1 VTPTPIRGSVP
12 GRMASFSGAI
22 TALVTPMRDGAV
34 DDPALI
40 ASVEAQIDAGIDG
53 LVPCGTT
60 GEATTLSAAEHVHV
74 VAKVVKAARGRVPVI
89 AGAGSNDTRRAIELS
104 RACHE
109 AGADALLHVTP
120 FYNKP
125 PQAGLIAHFSAIAD
139 ATPLP
144 VILYNVP
151 GRTAVD
157 LLPETVATLAAH
169 PRIVGIKEATGDLHR
184 ASQIRERCGPGF
196 ALLSGDDFTIL
207 PFLAIG
213 GHGVIS
219 VVSNVVPGLIAELC
233 RAARDGAWERARQ
246 LHERHLPLT
255 RALFRR
261 ANPIP
266 VKAAAA
272 MLGRCGPELRLPLL
286 PLEPESADGQALAA
300 ALRELGLDLA

>member
-1 VTPTPIRGSVP
+1 
-12 GRMASFSGAI
+12 MASFSGAI
-22 TALVTPMRDGAV
+22 TALVTPMRGGAV

-40 ASVEAQIDAGIDG
+40 ALVEAQIDAGIDG

-60 GEATTLSAAEHVHV
+60 GEATTLSAAEHFHV
-74 VAKVVKAARGRVPVI
+74 VAQVVKAARGRVPVI
-89 AGAGSNDTRRAIELS
+89 AGAGSNDTRKAIELS
-104 RACHE
+104 EACRE

-144 VILYNVP
+144 IILYNVP

-157 LLPETVATLAAH
+157 LLPETVASLAEH

-184 ASQIRERCGPGF
+184 ASQLRERCGPDF
-196 ALLSGDDFTIL
+196 ALLSGDDFTVL

-219 VVSNVVPGLIAELC
+219 VVSNVLPGLIAELC
-233 RAARDGAWERARQ
+233 RAAREGAWERARQ

-266 VKAAAA
+266 VKGA
-272 MLGRCGPELRLPLL
+272 MALLGRCGPELRLPLL
-286 PLEPESADGQALAA
+286 PLEPESADGEALAA
-300 ALRELGLDLA
+300 ALRALGLLP